1 MGNRLRRLARW
12 GDVARIVFHVDMD
25 AFYVSCERR
34 RDPTLA
40 GKPVVVGADPQ
51 GGKGR
56 GVIMAASYEARAR
69 GVRSG
74 MPISQAWRA
83 LSDGIYKLPDYD
95 LYGQVSESVITI
107 LRDFA
112 DIVEQA
118 SIDEAFMDVTS
129 RTTWETVRG
138 HAMAVKEAVHERGR
152 ITCSVGAAPNK
163 SCAKIAGEQQKPDG
177 LTVVTP
183 GEIQAF
189 LDPLPIRRISGI
201 GPKTEEV
208 LQGAG
213 IQTIGELARTPG
225 EKLKE
230 LLGKNAVWLW
240 GIARGEEQ
248 LPVEER
254 PDPKS
259 ISVERTFSRDATEWG
274 VVLETLDDIAANVW
288 DRAQLQKV
296 RFRNV
301 GVRIR
306 FTGFETHLRQRT
318 LPNHVDDPAV
328 LTQVARELLEEFRER
343 GRAVRMVGVR
353 VAAFTKGVGR
363 QLRLGESRR

>member
-1 MGNRLRRLARW
+1 
-12 GDVARIVFHVDMD
+12 MD

-34 RDPTLA
+34 RDPSLA

-69 GVRSG
+69 GVRAG

-83 LSDGIYKLPDYD
+83 LPDGIYKLPDYD
-95 LYGQVSESVITI
+95 LYGDVSESVIGI

-112 DIVEQA
+112 DVVEQA

-129 RTTWETVRG
+129 RTTWESVRE
-138 HAMAVKEAVHERGR
+138 HALAVKAAVRDREG
-152 ITCSVGAAPNK
+152 ITCTVGAAPNK
-163 SCAKIAGEQQKPDG
+163 SCAKVAGEQQKPDG
-177 LTVVTP
+177 LTVVAP
-183 GEIQAF
+183 DQVKGF

-201 GPKTEEV
+201 GPKTEEA
-208 LQGAG
+208 LHGAG
-213 IQTIGELARTPG
+213 IQTIGELARYPG
-225 EKLKE
+225 DGLKD

-259 ISVERTFSRDATEWG
+259 ISVERTFSRDASDWD

-306 FTGFETHLRQRT
+306 FTGFETHIRQRM
-318 LPNHVDDPAV
+318 LPNHVDDPAL
-328 LTQVARELLEEFRER
+328 LTQVAQELLGAFRER
-343 GRAVRMVGVR
+343 GRPVRMVGVR
-353 VAAFTKGVGR
+353 VAEFTKGVGR